1 MPIGICPAC
10 NKRKPLS
17 AHHILKYKIFHND
30 EPENIIYLCEGCH
43 NHGLNCLEELI
54 RERENDVLRNK
65 PELYTNALAD
75 FLAGV
80 RPKKQRRRR
89 RK

>member
-1 MPIGICPAC
+1 
-10 NKRKPLS
+10 
-17 AHHILKYKIFHND
+17 LKFKIFQND
-30 EPENIIYLCEGCH
+30 SSENIIYLCEGCH
-43 NHGLNCLEELI
+43 NYGTNCLEELI

-80 RPKKQRRRR
+80 RPKKQQYRRR

>member
-10 NKRKPLS
+10 NKRKSLTK
-17 AHHILKYKIFHND
+17 HHILKYKIFSND
-30 EPENIIYLCEGCH
+30 EPENIIYLCEHCH
-43 NHGLNCLEELI
+43 NYGLNCLEELI

-75 FLAGV
+75 FLTGV
-80 RPKKQRRRR
+80 RPKKQHRRR